1 MDFLHE
7 RKYLHRGD
15 TVIVAS
21 SHQCNILLTDD
32 INFSNYKNGRAFT
45 HEGGGGFF
53 KKLPASLIVPR
64 DGNWNITLDLAG
76 GTATVK
82 HSITIV
88 NA

>member
-1 MDFLHE
+1 MEFLHE

-15 TVIVAS
+15 AVIVAS

-32 INFSNYKNGRAFT
+32 SNFSNYKTGRAFT

-53 KKLPASLIVPR
+53 EKLPARLIVPR

-76 GTATVK
+76 GTATIK

-88 NA
+88 KA